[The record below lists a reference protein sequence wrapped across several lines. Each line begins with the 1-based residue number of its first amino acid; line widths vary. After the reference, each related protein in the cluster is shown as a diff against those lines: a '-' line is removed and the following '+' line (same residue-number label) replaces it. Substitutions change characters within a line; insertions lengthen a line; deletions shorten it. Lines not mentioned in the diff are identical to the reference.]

1 MTYIC
6 CHLPPFLSCLNRFIP
21 WVNLYDARIHN
32 PRRLVFFTCSPLR
45 SQVKDANNIIL
56 SLTETSNWYA
66 YWMLSLFS
74 VRFSI
79 CSAAISMFDA
89 VYGFNAYIAITGH
102 GFLLSTI
109 CSLLGLASP
118 RRVCCRQRSIAH
130 ITCFSYAFPWAILAL
145 FSFCQGMWQ
154 DEPHIFRFLVSFES
168 GCMIYSDH
176 LDLCCLC

>member
-1 MTYIC
+1 MGSSRSIMTYIC

-118 RRVCCRQRSIAH
+118 RRVCCR
-130 ITCFSYAFPWAILAL
+130 
-145 FSFCQGMWQ
+145 
-154 DEPHIFRFLVSFES
+154 
-168 GCMIYSDH
+168 
-176 LDLCCLC
+176 